1 MNPISRDKLYDKDNI
16 NIFPLSALV
25 SASVSV
31 PVSIAV
37 DGPSGAGK
45 SSLAKSLAEK
55 LGFLYLD
62 TGALYRTIGLYV
74 YEAGIDGHEIN
85 KIVNCVESQKI
96 NIEVVYKNGE
106 QRVFL
111 NKKDVSEKIRENHI
125 SKYAS
130 DVSKI
135 PEVRGF
141 LLKIQ
146 KESAEKN
153 NIIMDGRD
161 IGTVILPNAS
171 VKIFLT
177 ASPEERAKRRFE
189 ELTEKGRD
197 VDYNEILLE
206 INARD
211 AQDSQRDASPLR
223 PADDAVI
230 LDNSYCKTPNDT
242 LNKALNIIK
251 EMLPDVCVR

>member
-1 MNPISRDKLYDKDNI
+1 MSAKS
-16 NIFPLSALV
+16 IFI
-25 SASVSV
+25 
-31 PVSIAV
+31 SIAI

-62 TGALYRTIGLYV
+62 TGALYRTVGLYICESGIGGNETEKI
-74 YEAGIDGHEIN
+74 EA
-85 KIVNCVESQKI
+85 CVESG
-96 NIEVVYKNGE
+96 NIEIDVVYKDGE
-106 QRVFL
+106 QKVFL
-111 NKKDVSEKIRENHI
+111 NGQDVSLKIRENHI

-135 PEVRGF
+135 PKVREF

-146 KESAEKN
+146 KEAAGKN

-161 IGTVILPNAS
+161 IGTVILPNAD

-177 ASPEERAKRRFE
+177 ASSEVRAKRRYK
-189 ELTEKGRD
+189 ELTEKGQE
-197 VDYNEILLE
+197 VDYTAILAE

-211 AQDSQRDASPLR
+211 DQDSNRDAAPLK
-223 PADDAVI
+223 PAEDAI
-230 LDNSYCKTPNDT
+230 FFDNSDCNTPLET
-242 LNKALNIIK
+242 LNKAINIIK
-251 EMLPDVCVR
+251 EILPDVCIR